1 MGTDGR
7 DEVYIRTWAGG
18 SESESS
24 DAECDSLHNY
34 DSDENDAASLP
45 DSTGSD
51 VTDTE
56 GSIPSD
62 VATYLAALDMGSLP
76 NSSLTGQSPL
86 DVDDPL
92 DADDIDMEKAEFGS
106 MYCPGILLWGR
117 NCEFSDMTDDNN
129 AINERI
135 GVGELREDLLC
146 DLKDL
151 EAAQWTDV
159 YIQ

>member
-1 MGTDGR
+1 MGTDDR

-24 DAECDSLHNY
+24 DAEFDSLHDD

-45 DSTGSD
+45 DSTASS
-51 VTDTE
+51 VTE
-56 GSIPSD
+56 GSVPSD
-62 VATYLAALDMGSLP
+62 VATYLAALELGSLQ
-76 NSSLTGQSPL
+76 NSLLTSQSPL
-86 DVDDPL
+86 DIDNL
-92 DADDIDMEKAEFGS
+92 LNADDIDMEKTKFGS

-117 NCEFSDMTDDNN
+117 NHEFSDMPDDNEF
-129 AINERI
+129 INERM

-146 DLKDL
+146 DLKDSG
-151 EAAQWTDV
+151 AAQWKDV